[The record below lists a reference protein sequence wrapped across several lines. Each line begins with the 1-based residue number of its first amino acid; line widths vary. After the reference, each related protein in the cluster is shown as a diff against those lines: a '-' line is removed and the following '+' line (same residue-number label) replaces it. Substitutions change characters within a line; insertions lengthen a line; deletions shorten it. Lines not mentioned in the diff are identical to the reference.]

1 MLLGAVY
8 GKCVADGIT
17 FDSLRPTEWR
27 KLADPGKKPHKREEL
42 KKWGIDKVNE
52 LYGID
57 VNDDVADAILI
68 GVGYLNKVKEK

>member
-27 KLADPGKKPHKREEL
+27 KLVDPGKKPRKRDEL
-42 KKWGIDKVNE
+42 KKWSVDKVKE

-57 VNDDVADAILI
+57 ANDDIADAILI
-68 GVGYLNKVKEK
+68 GVGYLNKRGEK